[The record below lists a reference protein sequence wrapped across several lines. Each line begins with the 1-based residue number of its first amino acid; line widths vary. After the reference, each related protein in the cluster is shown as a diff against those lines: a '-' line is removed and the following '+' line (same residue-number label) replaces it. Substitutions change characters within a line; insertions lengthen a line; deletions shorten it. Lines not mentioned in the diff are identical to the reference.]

1 MKKRF
6 KLLAVFLLANSFL
19 FAQEEKEEHISKG
32 QNTIYYEYYG
42 ISGSPY
48 SIHYDRII
56 VKNLKSYIN
65 ASIGLGTYSNDKEKF
80 FSIPLSFNVTTG
92 IKKHHFE
99 FGMAVTYRKL
109 EKLQSETELI
119 KKDWIWGPKI
129 GYKFQAKNKVF
140 FKLNVNLMNKKEDND
155 LFFDLE
161 TLDYLIG
168 LGLGY
173 SF

>member
-1 MKKRF
+1 MRKTY
-6 KLLAVFLLANSFL
+6 KLLTFFLLVNGLL
-19 FAQEEKEEHISKG
+19 FAQERKEESIFKG
-32 QNTIYYEYYG
+32 QSSVYYEYYG
-42 ISGSPY
+42 TSGSPY

-80 FSIPLSFNVTTG
+80 FSVPFSFNVTTG

-129 GYKFQAKNKVF
+129 GYKFQAKIKF
-140 FKLNVNLMNKKEDND
+140 FLNLM
-155 LFFDLE
+155 
-161 TLDYLIG
+161 
-168 LGLGY
+168 
-173 SF
+173 